1 MEENKN
7 EIIVLEQLPIIK
19 THLEQLSAQIK
30 EKVDSAM
37 NLICTEDTVKD
48 VKQIRANLT
57 KEFNELENQRKQ
69 VKNAIMEKY
78 NAFEEIYKENI
89 SELYKKADSD
99 LKNKIDKVENELKLE
114 KENELREFAEQWF
127 TYHAIKDIVKFED
140 IGLNITLSASMKSLK
155 EQVTSFC
162 ERISNDIKLI
172 ELEEYKDEIMIE
184 YKNNLDFAKSKMM
197 IIERHKQLEEMKR
210 REEELQL
217 QKEQEQKVIEKV
229 EEVVEEIK
237 APVEIETT
245 TIEDTEEQFIV
256 TFTVKSSKTKLKLLK
271 EFMKKE
277 GIDYE

>member
-19 THLEQLSAQIK
+19 THLEQLSVQIK

-184 YKNNLDFAKSKMM
+184 YKNNLNYAQSKLDVTF
-197 IIERHKQLEEMKR
+197 RHQQLEAMKKR
-210 REEELQL
+210 DEEILKMKLE
-217 QKEQEQKVIEKV
+217 EQKVIEKV

>member
-19 THLEQLSAQIK
+19 THLEQLSVQIK

>member
-19 THLEQLSAQIK
+19 THLEQLSVQIK
-30 EKVDSAM
+30 EKVDSAI

-256 TFTVKSSKTKLKLLK
+256 TFTVKASKGKLKLLK

>member
-37 NLICTEDTVKD
+37 NLICTEDTVRD

>member
-256 TFTVKSSKTKLKLLK
+256 TFTVKASKGKLKLLK
-271 EFMKKE
+271 EFMEKE